1 MSRSLICADPA
12 AVGGERRAAAPSMLR
27 PDDPAAVGVVDI
39 VIGEEIGRF
48 RAGGGDPCPPP
59 LLGGGR
65 PNRPGP
71 DTNPRALGRLRGN
84 ETAKVIATGEPVLP
98 RAALNP

>member
-48 RAGGGDPCPPP
+48 RAGVQDLWP
-59 LLGGGR
+59 LHLLNGV
-65 PNRPGP
+65 
-71 DTNPRALGRLRGN
+71 
-84 ETAKVIATGEPVLP
+84 ETLCPVLTTKH
-98 RAALNP
+98 RAFRTFGGKKTTKAVETITTFLAR